1 MKNILFDLDGTIIN
15 SEEGITNCIRYV
27 LDFWGMEQPPQEE
40 LLCFI
45 GPPLKESFQKK
56 YGFDEEKAIQSVVK
70 YRERFDREGIFE
82 CELYAGVAE
91 LIQELHGKGYHLA
104 VASSKPETAC
114 QRIIEHFHL
123 ETYFDGV
130 YGATLDG
137 SISTK
142 KQVLEHV
149 FKENGMKREDTIL
162 IGDTKFDAI
171 GAKEAEI
178 PCIGVTYG
186 FGTAEELKE
195 AGAVFIC
202 DSTKE
207 VADYIET
214 L

>member
-1 MKNILFDLDGTIIN
+1 MERLSIPKKELRTASGMYLISGEWSSHHKRSCSVL
-15 SEEGITNCIRYV
+15 SE
-27 LDFWGMEQPPQEE
+27 
-40 LLCFI
+40 
-45 GPPLKESFQKK
+45 PPLKESFQKK

-162 IGDTKFDAI
+162 IGDTKFEVI
-171 GAKEAEI
+171 GAKKAESHVSVS
-178 PCIGVTYG
+178 PM
-186 FGTAEELKE
+186 ALEQQKN
-195 AGAVFIC
+195 
-202 DSTKE
+202 
-207 VADYIET
+207 
-214 L
+214 